1 VQATMSDVATTEQLP
16 ASKAPQTTTRQRIS
30 ARMKHACSL
39 LAKRGMTVTDAAK
52 AAKLSRTHL
61 SRELSKPHIQVFLA
75 QEMRRTVAIGA
86 LRASNRVVELVDA
99 SSEHVSLDAA
109 KHVLA
114 IQGIKPT
121 ADQAVSVSIDLK
133 AGFVIDLSGQ
143 AGTITAKPLIDNDTG
158 EAIDDVQVR

>member
-1 VQATMSDVATTEQLP
+1 
-16 ASKAPQTTTRQRIS
+16 
-30 ARMKHACSL
+30 
-39 LAKRGMTVTDAAK
+39 
-52 AAKLSRTHL
+52 
-61 SRELSKPHIQVFLA
+61 
-75 QEMRRTVAIGA
+75 
-86 LRASNRVVELVDA
+86 VVELVDA

-143 AGTITAKPLIDNDTG
+143 AGTITAKPLIDNETG
-158 EAIDDVQVR
+158 EQVDDVQVR